1 MNRLQT
7 HNNIIKIVG
16 IIKRLKKEENTMKAP
31 LIEIPQMILI
41 GSTGQNSGKTTF
53 GTGLIG
59 QMKAHSITAL
69 KISTIQQKGEPCMR
83 GAYGCGSCSAFNGTF
98 CLTEETSKVT
108 DKDTSMYLAAGANRA
123 FFLKTLKA
131 NILDGLYHFLN
142 NTSSDSVIICE
153 SNSLREVVKPG
164 LFIMLKGT
172 GQVKPSAAAVIKYAD
187 YIINND
193 YRTDY
198 ANRMSIIVN
207 NMDNLDNHRLSAFI

>member
-1 MNRLQT
+1 
-7 HNNIIKIVG
+7 
-16 IIKRLKKEENTMKAP
+16 MKAP

-53 GTGLIG
+53 GTSLVGR
-59 QMKAHSITAL
+59 MNNHPITAL

-83 GAYGCGSCSAFNGTF
+83 GAEGCGSCSAFNGTF
-98 CLTEETSKVT
+98 CLTEEISKVT
-108 DKDTSMYLAAGANRA
+108 DKDTSMYLAAGANKA
-123 FFLKTLKA
+123 FFLKTLKE
-131 NILDGLYHFLN
+131 NILEGFYHFLE
-142 NTSSDSVIICE
+142 NTSSNSVIICE

-172 GQVKPSAAAVIKYAD
+172 GKVKPSAAAVMKYAD

-198 ANRMSIIVN
+198 ANPMLQIIRKN
-207 NMDNLDNHRLSAFI
+207 DNFESHRLSALI